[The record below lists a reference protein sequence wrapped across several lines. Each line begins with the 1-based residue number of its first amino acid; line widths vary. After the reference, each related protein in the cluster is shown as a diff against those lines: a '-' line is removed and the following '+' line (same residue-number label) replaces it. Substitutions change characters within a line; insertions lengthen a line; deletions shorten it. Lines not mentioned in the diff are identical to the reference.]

1 MLLQIVLSM
10 VHTTPSIIVAVV
22 QLIILMVRTLLLVGT
37 RTVRQLLTLFLLTLV
52 MPIPITFITETV
64 ALQRPL
70 HFTVFI

>member
-1 MLLQIVLSM
+1 M

-64 ALQRPL
+64 ALQRLL